1 MPVISKAALLAHAG
15 QEPFSRRRV
24 GPMARL
30 DRQARS
36 DKYEK
41 PDNIEP
47 ALAAEPTEN
56 TEATEPAEPIDRID
70 PAEPMDRIEP
80 LEPIDRIEPLDPMLS
95 RDPAEPAVDASRL
108 VRMITFS
115 QHGPVR
121 NRAAAPGPA
130 GRGRLPR
137 AVRPGQPGQRRQ
149 AGRHLVTVPRARVV
163 AREACPGHR
172 NGGIWQAGGS

>member
-1 MPVISKAALLAHAG
+1 MRGGEGSGYQVGGRAGGQARAGYHGPGGRRDAGGRQNRLLAHGG
-15 QEPFSRRRV
+15 QAPFARRRA
-24 GPMARL
+24 GPIARL

-36 DKYEK
+36 DRYEK

-56 TEATEPAEPIDRID
+56 TEATEPAEPMDRID

-95 RDPAEPAVDASRL
+95 SDPAEPAVGVSRV

-115 QHGPVR
+115 DR
-121 NRAAAPGPA
+121 KS
-130 GRGRLPR
+130 
-137 AVRPGQPGQRRQ
+137 
-149 AGRHLVTVPRARVV
+149 VV
-163 AREACPGHR
+163 
-172 NGGIWQAGGS
+172 